1 MKYALIL
8 SFLLLQIVTFGGGV
22 NAQDGEVSPILTQ
35 ALTDLP
41 GKEVLMLTVSY
52 PPGGTTPVHRH
63 NAHVFVYVTEGS
75 VEMQVKDGPPVTLT
89 VGQTFYES
97 PSEIHLVSR
106 NASNSQPAK
115 FVVFMVKSAGAPPV
129 IPVK

>member
-1 MKYALIL
+1 M
-8 SFLLLQIVTFGGGV
+8 
-22 NAQDGEVSPILTQ
+22 SPILTQ

-52 PPGGTTPVHRH
+52 PPGGQPRPS
-63 NAHVFVYVTEGS
+63 AQCPCICIRDRGS

-97 PSEIHLVSR
+97 PSEVHLVSR

-115 FVVFMVKSAGAPPV
+115 FMWCSW
-129 IPVK
+129 